1 MLTAAN
7 THDSMV
13 FEELVDAIEPIKRPR
28 GRPRMVGPESA
39 RRSSARRQS
48 LLLLLRRRQKVQ
60 AGSEEARHQ
69 EPHSSQEGDRE
80 HREVGRTQVGARVD
94 TSVACEVP

>member
-13 FEELVDAIEPIKRPR
+13 LEELVDAIEPIKRPR

-48 LLLLLRRRQKVQ
+48 LLLLRRQKVQ

-69 EPHSSQEGDRE
+69 EPHSSQEEDRE

-94 TSVACEVP
+94 TSAACEVP